1 MKQRREEKRREEK
14 RREEKRIEEKRR
26 REEEKRKR
34 REDEYGIFKEVVIAL
49 AFMTGREQ
57 VRTLQRGEQWR
68 RRSVG
73 LDCSML

>member
-1 MKQRREEKRREEK
+1 MKQRREEKRREDN
-14 RREEKRIEEKRR
+14 RREEKRRRGREEKMNI
-26 REEEKRKR
+26 E
-34 REDEYGIFKEVVIAL
+34 FVKEVVIAL